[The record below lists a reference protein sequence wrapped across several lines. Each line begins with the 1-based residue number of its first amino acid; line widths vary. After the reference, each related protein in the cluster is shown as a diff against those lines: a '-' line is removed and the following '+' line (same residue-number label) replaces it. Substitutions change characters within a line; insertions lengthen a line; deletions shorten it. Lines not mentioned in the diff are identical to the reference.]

1 MNSDQLKQN
10 GNLLEGCLMS
20 PELKEW
26 LETPSRKWMAFRVVP
41 GNQGATWK
49 KPRDTRNRKA

>member
-1 MNSDQLKQN
+1 MNSDQLKQK

-26 LETPSRKWMAFRVVP
+26 LENQSRKWMAFRVVP
-41 GNQGATWK
+41 GNQGTTWK
-49 KPRDTRNRKA
+49 KPRDTCNRKA